1 MFINSSNKY
10 GLTKREYEIFILILR
25 GNSYKNIAEKLF
37 VSTTTVKTHMV
48 GIYYK
53 LFVHER
59 HELVSKY
66 FLSKYLEIR
75 KILNSLQSL
84 TELNKIQNILEEVL
98 NAE

>member
-53 LFVHER
+53 LFVH
-59 HELVSKY
+59 
-66 FLSKYLEIR
+66 
-75 KILNSLQSL
+75 
-84 TELNKIQNILEEVL
+84 
-98 NAE
+98 